1 MSDPDP
7 SSIRSLA
14 VAAEDVVD
22 AAIYNRENPGTAVL
36 RVTPPFHGRMRA
48 RLHVFHDE
56 GGRVS
61 GAIHLEPTDLLEGE
75 VLEAYPAFD
84 DQLGADASDPD
95 QFRERRERELERWRE
110 RASNAICESV
120 VLEAADGERVSGPI
134 DGEPAG
140 GEPTDGDEPPH
151 RVDVKRLG

>member
-14 VAAEDVVD
+14 VATEDVVD
-22 AAIYNRENPGTAVL
+22 AAIYTRENPGTAVL

-61 GAIHLEPTDLLEGE
+61 GAIHLEPDDLLAEA
-75 VLEAYPAFD
+75 VLEDYPSFDALSFD
-84 DQLGADASDPD
+84 DRSEDDPGEDPD
-95 QFRERRERELERWRE
+95 RIRKRRERALETWRE
-110 RASNAICESV
+110 RAADAILDTV
-120 VLEAADGERVSGPI
+120 VLGRVDGIDSG
-134 DGEPAG
+134 
-140 GEPTDGDEPPH
+140 H

>member
-56 GGRVS
+56 TGRVS
-61 GAIHLEPTDLLEGE
+61 DAIHLEPTQLLESE
-75 VLEAYPAFD
+75 VLTAYPSFD
-84 DQLGADASDPD
+84 EQLEAETSDPD

-120 VLEAADGERVSGPI
+120 VLEPAASEGDGNAASNGSHE
-134 DGEPAG
+134 
-140 GEPTDGDEPPH
+140 H

>member
-22 AAIYNRENPGTAVL
+22 AAIYGRENPGTAVL

-48 RLHVFHDE
+48 RLHVYHDE
-56 GGRVS
+56 DGRVS
-61 GAIHLEPTDLLEGE
+61 EAIHLEPDDLLADE
-75 VLEAYPAFD
+75 VLKAYPSFD
-84 DQLGADASDPD
+84 EQAEADQTGDPE
-95 QFRERRERELERWRE
+95 QIRNRHKQNIEAWRE
-110 RASNAICESV
+110 QASEAILDAV
-120 VLEAADGERVSGPI
+120 VLEQV
-134 DGEPAG
+134 
-140 GEPTDGDEPPH
+140 DGDDSGH